1 MKVKQISAFVE
12 NAAGNLADVITLLG
26 KNDINISAM
35 SLADTTDFGIV
46 RMIVSDT
53 QKAVDIL
60 KEQGFAVKCTEVTAL
75 ALDDTPGGLAKVLEI
90 LKSENIGIEYLYE
103 FVGKKDHRA
112 MVVMRVSEPEKAET
126 LFGDEFSADLTDI
139 YHA

>member
-12 NAAGNLADVITLLG
+12 NAAGNLSDVITLLG
-26 KNDINISAM
+26 KNNIDISAM

-53 QKAVDIL
+53 QKAVNIL

-90 LKSENIGIEYLYE
+90 LKNENIGIEYLYA
-103 FVGKKDHRA
+103 FVGKKDRRA
-112 MVVMRVSEPEKAET
+112 MVVMRVSEPDKAET
-126 LFGDEFSADLTDI
+126 LFGDEYSADLTDI
-139 YHA
+139 YRA

>member
-60 KEQGFAVKCTEVTAL
+60 KEQGLAVKCTEVTAL

-90 LKSENIGIEYLYE
+90 LKSENIGIEYLYA

-126 LFGDEFSADLTDI
+126 LFGNEFSADLTDI

>member
-60 KEQGFAVKCTEVTAL
+60 KEQGLAVKCTEVTAL

-90 LKSENIGIEYLYE
+90 LKSENIGIEYLYA

>member
-1 MKVKQISAFVE
+1 
-12 NAAGNLADVITLLG
+12 
-26 KNDINISAM
+26 M

-90 LKSENIGIEYLYE
+90 LKSENIGIEYLYA